1 MNNTPLADIVEK
13 VKKCLRLAEH
23 GTEHEKKVA
32 MEKAASIA
40 QNYRIDMTLLNLE
53 DESTPDQNVARE
65 DVNLG
70 KKIDVRFKHIARILK
85 SHFNVGGIYTGDRYS
100 GRQIVFVGFEH
111 DVDMAKY
118 LLEMLT
124 EEFSRLWVSHKKYT
138 GDITRNKASYFYGLY
153 LGLNETLSINHKT
166 AVEEK
171 LQTVGSDRRE
181 SVHHNYQLAI
191 VDQKE
196 KVDAAVRSH
205 FPRLVSSSVKMNNIR
220 NYSTVEAGRIAGRS
234 ISVNRPL
241 TYGQSNRLATV

>member
-13 VKKCLRLAEH
+13 VKKCLRLAER

-65 DVNLG
+65 DVNMG
-70 KKIDVRFKHIARILK
+70 KKIDVRFRHVAIILK
-85 SHFNVGGIYTGDRYS
+85 THFNVGVIYTGSRYS
-100 GRQIVFVGFEH
+100 GREIVFVGFEQ

-138 GDITRNKASYFYGLY
+138 NDITRNKASYYYGLY
-153 LGLNETLSINHKT
+153 LGLNETLSNNHKKV
-166 AVEEK
+166 VEEK
-171 LQTVGSDRRE
+171 LQTVGIDRRE
-181 SVHHNYQLAI
+181 SVSNNYQLAI
-191 VDQKE
+191 IDQTE
-196 KVDAAVRSH
+196 KINSAVNKH
-205 FPRLVSSSVKMNNIR
+205 FPRLVTRSAKLTNIR
-220 NYSTVEAGRIAGRS
+220 SYSSVEAGRIAGRS

-241 TYGQSNRLATV
+241 TYGQSNRLAAA